1 MMISNVFG
9 QGFDSP
15 HLHFYLKAVRIY
27 RKMRQQKTLSV
38 EIRLHRDCDSRW
50 VTDSV
55 PEVKS
60 HMSSRTYVYSG
71 SLYGAHKAD

>member
-15 HLHFYLKAVRIY
+15 HLHFYLKADCRFSQE
-27 RKMRQQKTLSV
+27 RQQKTLSV

-55 PEVKS
+55 PEVIIMFLESEK
-60 HMSSRTYVYSG
+60 G
-71 SLYGAHKAD
+71 SL

>member
-27 RKMRQQKTLSV
+27 RKMRQQKTLFVVDKRHS
-38 EIRLHRDCDSRW
+38 DCDSLCDA
-50 VTDSV
+50 DSV
-55 PEVKS
+55 PEVVIMLFGSEK
-60 HMSSRTYVYSG
+60 G
-71 SLYGAHKAD
+71 SL

>member
-38 EIRLHRDCDSRW
+38 DIRIHRDCDSRW

-55 PEVKS
+55 PEVIIMFLESKK
-60 HMSSRTYVYSG
+60 G
-71 SLYGAHKAD
+71 SL

>member
-38 EIRLHRDCDSRW
+38 EIRLHRDCDSRL

-55 PEVKS
+55 LEVIMEPEG
-60 HMSSRTYVYSG
+60 TG
-71 SLYGAHKAD
+71 SLYGAQFRKLAQ

>member
-15 HLHFYLKAVRIY
+15 HLHFYLKSVRIY

-38 EIRLHRDCDSRW
+38 EIRLHRDCDSRL

-55 PEVKS
+55 LEVIMEPEG
-60 HMSSRTYVYSG
+60 TG
-71 SLYGAHKAD
+71 SLYGAQFLKLAQ

>member
-27 RKMRQQKTLSV
+27 RKNATAENFIREDKT
-38 EIRLHRDCDSRW
+38 
-50 VTDSV
+50 T
-55 PEVKS
+55 P
-60 HMSSRTYVYSG
+60 
-71 SLYGAHKAD
+71 